1 MLSVTTGKSGNPVVF
16 FIFVVSGNRLFHTA
30 QVN

>member
-1 MLSVTTGKSGNPVVF
+1 MLIVTAGKSGNPVAL
-16 FIFVVSGNRLFHTA
+16 FIFVVSGDRLFHTA